1 MKRWL
6 PAIGLTLGILGMGA
20 RPLAAQASGGPATAG
35 QAAPAQ
41 GMPAVLLGG
50 VPHYLAGHPQVLH
63 LTPKQVDRVQKLV
76 AAQDS
81 VTAPLRA
88 EWQQVTGGRP
98 LREIPLR
105 ERRRMARQLQPIMQQ
120 ARATDETALDS
131 VNAILTPQQQE
142 QLQTLVAE
150 YRERMQARARAARQQ
165 P

>member
-6 PAIGLTLGILGMGA
+6 PAFGMTLGILGMGA
-20 RPLAAQASGGPATAG
+20 RPLAAQAPQGASTGG
-35 QAAPAQ
+35 QAPAQ

-98 LREIPLR
+98 LREIPVR

-131 VNAILTPQQQE
+131 VNAILMPQQQE

-150 YRERMQARARAARQQ
+150 YRERMQARTRAARQQ

>member
-20 RPLAAQASGGPATAG
+20 RPLAAQASGGPATVG
-35 QAAPAQ
+35 QAAPTQ